1 METHEFLSLDELA
14 TRLRLPRSYIREQAK
29 RGGIPH
35 LCVGG
40 RLRFEEAAVRDALR
54 QQAARSQREAAEG
67 RP

>member
-1 METHEFLSLDELA
+1 METHEFLPLDELA
-14 TRLRLPRSYIREQAK
+14 TRLRLPRSYLREQAK
-29 RGGIPH
+29 HGAIPH

-54 QQAARSQREAAEG
+54 QQAARSPQAAEEG